1 MPARPRDALLRRR
14 DVTLMQTNHPSA
26 GGARTPSPAKAWSR
40 ALELT
45 SRIVHE
51 PTRTFPSVIDELAD
65 RIGDAPALLSD
76 RERLTYRELAE
87 RTHRYTRWTID
98 QRMAH
103 GDVVCLLMSNR
114 PEYMAIWLGV
124 TRAAGVVAL
133 LNTNLTG
140 GSLAHCINVAAPKHV
155 IVDEAFVEQLLSA
168 LPEVTSTPTVWVHG
182 GDHRGFERI
191 DRAVESL
198 GGDAL
203 SDGECQ
209 PVTIDDRAL
218 YIYTSG
224 TTGLPKAA
232 VISHGRIM
240 Q

>member
-1 MPARPRDALLRRR
+1 
-14 DVTLMQTNHPSA
+14 
-26 GGARTPSPAKAWSR
+26 
-40 ALELT
+40 
-45 SRIVHE
+45 
-51 PTRTFPSVIDELAD
+51 
-65 RIGDAPALLSD
+65 
-76 RERLTYRELAE
+76 
-87 RTHRYTRWTID
+87 
-98 QRMAH
+98 
-103 GDVVCLLMSNR
+103 
-114 PEYMAIWLGV
+114 
-124 TRAAGVVAL
+124 
-133 LNTNLTG
+133 
-140 GSLAHCINVAAPKHV
+140 
-155 IVDEAFVEQLLSA
+155 
-168 LPEVTSTPTVWVHG
+168 EVTSTPTVWVHG

-240 Q
+240 QWTHWFAGLMGTAPTDRIYNCLPMYHSVGGVLATGAVLVGGGSVAISERFSASHFWSDV